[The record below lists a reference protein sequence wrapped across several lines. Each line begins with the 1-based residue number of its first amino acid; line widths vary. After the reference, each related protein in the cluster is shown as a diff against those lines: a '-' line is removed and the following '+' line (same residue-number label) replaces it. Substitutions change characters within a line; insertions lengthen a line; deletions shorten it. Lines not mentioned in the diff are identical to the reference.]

1 MIFKIL
7 VISVASLFILRL
19 LISLNQKK
27 IDAINFLIWILV
39 WGSVIIF
46 VVYPTLAD
54 QVAQS
59 IGVARGTDA
68 VFFVAFIV
76 MFYFIFR
83 LYSKITAVESDVTE
97 TVKYIALINR
107 KLDNKFRRNRK

>member
-1 MIFKIL
+1 MIFKIFIITFA
-7 VISVASLFILRL
+7 VLFIVRL
-19 LISLNQKK
+19 LLGLSQKK
-27 IDAINFLIWILV
+27 IDATNFLIWILV
-39 WGSVIIF
+39 WGSVIVFTIH
-46 VVYPTLAD
+46 PTLAD

-68 VFFVAFIV
+68 VFFVAFMI

-107 KLDNKFRRNRK
+107 KLDRGVKRKKK